1 LLLGNEIK
9 KKIEV
14 YLVITILTVVLIVG
28 CIDQNISKSD
38 ENQEIQIGDI
48 TITSSAFE
56 DGGNIPIKY
65 TCDGDEITPPLSFS
79 NIPNG
84 TISLALILDDPDVPG
99 ETWVHWIVFNI
110 PSDITGFKEDEG
122 PRYYIGRNSW
132 GDIAYGAP
140 CPPIGEEHRY
150 YFRLYTLDSELDLL
164 DGASRK
170 EIDDAMT
177 GHIIGQTSLMGKY
190 SS

>member
-1 LLLGNEIK
+1 MEMEK
-9 KKIEV
+9 KVGV
-14 YLVITILTVVLIVG
+14 YIVVTILTIVLIMG
-28 CIDQNISKSD
+28 CINQNINNSN
-38 ENQEIQIGDI
+38 ENGEKQIGDI
-48 TITSSAFE
+48 TITSLAFE
-56 DGGNIPIKY
+56 NGGNIPIKF
-65 TCDGDEITPPLSFS
+65 TCDGDEITPPLNFN

-84 TISLALILDDPDVPG
+84 TISLVLILDDPDAPG
-99 ETWVHWIVFNI
+99 GTWVHWIVFNI
-110 PSDITGFKEDEG
+110 PADITGFKEDVG
-122 PRYYIGRNSW
+122 PRYYIGKNSW

-150 YFRLYTLDSELDLL
+150 YFRLYALDSELDLL

-177 GHIIGQTSLMGKY
+177 GRIIGQTCLMGKY